1 MSLSQ
6 VSVFDVINCAV
17 WGKQMI
23 GCVSDH
29 KDHSECCRRQDI
41 PESCK
46 VFSVKPMSVLK
57 ACVYFVSFIRF
68 EETANIFYFSNFMNR
83 NKINM
88 LY

>member
-1 MSLSQ
+1 MILSQ

-29 KDHSECCRRQDI
+29 KDHSDCCRRQDI

-46 VFSVKPMSVLK
+46 VFSVKPISVFK
-57 ACVYFVSFIRF
+57 ACVYFVSFRTVG
-68 EETANIFYFSNFMNR
+68 ETVNSCFLNFMNCI
-83 NKINM
+83 KINM
-88 LY
+88 LF

>member
-29 KDHSECCRRQDI
+29 KNHSECCRRQDI

-68 EETANIFYFSNFMNR
+68 EETANIFFQIS
-83 NKINM
+83 
-88 LY
+88 